1 MNKGH
6 KELQDAIAKYYKDM
20 NQFLKQQQIKEGLA
34 KLRELSNKANNK

>member
-6 KELQDAIAKYYKDM
+6 KELQKGIQKYYKDM
-20 NQFLKQQQIKEGLA
+20 NEFLRQQEIKEGLA

>member
-6 KELQDAIAKYYKDM
+6 KQLQDGMKKYYKDM
-20 NQFLKQQQIKEGLA
+20 NEFLRQQQIKEGLA

>member
-6 KELQDAIAKYYKDM
+6 KELQESLKKYYKDM
-20 NQFLKQQQIKEGLA
+20 NEFLRQQEIKEGLA

>member
-6 KELQDAIAKYYKDM
+6 KQLQDGMKKYYKEM
-20 NQFLKQQQIKEGLA
+20 NEFLKQQEIKEGLA